1 MELSETHYLSIDC
14 APGSIRPNKIL
25 EIILQQLTNNK
36 LTSND
41 FVKVSTFFGEW
52 KFMLV
57 QSKEEEYEKQ
67 MKRISEILQSLYE
80 SNYIRYAELGP

>member
-25 EIILQQLTNNK
+25 EIILQQLTNNE
-36 LTSND
+36 LTIND

-57 QSKEEEYEKQ
+57 KSKEEEYEKQ